1 MLRQDAIQPAL
12 ELPKAEGR
20 ARGRGVLATA
30 RNYLDLT
37 KPRIIVLL
45 LVTTVPA
52 MVVAQQG
59 MPSLWLIV
67 LTLLGGTLAAA
78 GANAINCY
86 VDRDIDAMMS
96 RTKERP
102 LPSGAIEPE
111 RALLFGL
118 ALGIA
123 SFAILALWVNLASA
137 LLAFSAL
144 AFYVLVYTLWLK
156 RSTTQNIVIGGAAGA
171 IPPLVGWAAV
181 TGGLDW
187 PALVLFGIIA
197 LWTPPHFWALALRY
211 RDDYA
216 RAGVPMLPSVHG
228 VRETQR
234 QILVYSVALVASTLM
249 LVPIAGMGV
258 LYLSSALL
266 LGAGFLFYAV
276 RLWRHATIQTSRAL
290 FAYSLLY
297 LALLF
302 VTAGVDPLL
311 PW

>member
-52 MVVAQQG
+52 MVFAQQG

-86 VDRDIDAMMS
+86 VDRDIDGMMS

-102 LPSGAIEPE
+102 LPSGSIEPE
-111 RALLFGL
+111 RALIFGL

-123 SFAILALWVNLASA
+123 SFAILGLWVNLASA
-137 LLAFSAL
+137 LLAFTAL
-144 AFYVLVYTLWLK
+144 AYLVPD
-156 RSTTQNIVIGGAAGA
+156 RRQHSRRRPSRGHGGRRDPAGHPDAGA
-171 IPPLVGWAAV
+171 DLAGRRAGRGAE
-181 TGGLDW
+181 
-187 PALVLFGIIA
+187 PAL
-197 LWTPPHFWALALRY
+197 
-211 RDDYA
+211 
-216 RAGVPMLPSVHG
+216 
-228 VRETQR
+228 EQR
-234 QILVYSVALVASTLM
+234 RHVAV
-249 LVPIAGMGV
+249 GRG
-258 LYLSSALL
+258 
-266 LGAGFLFYAV
+266 
-276 RLWRHATIQTSRAL
+276 R
-290 FAYSLLY
+290 
-297 LALLF
+297 
-302 VTAGVDPLL
+302 
-311 PW
+311 